1 MANALTEDTGLP
13 MVTYISQKNAP
24 HGPRIKVSKSYGDK
38 VIPGNWFTM
47 TIEQNPRVIGKVGQ
61 IRARDINLV
70 TDFIELNQKLLIE
83 YWEQNPPLSTKRM
96 LNSLRPL
103 AK

>member
-1 MANALTEDTGLP
+1 MANALNEDTGLP
-13 MVTYISQKNAP
+13 MVVYISQKNAR
-24 HGPRIKVSKSYGDK
+24 HGPRIKVSKTYGDE

-47 TIEQNPRVIGKVGQ
+47 TVEANPQIVGHVGK

-70 TDFIELNQKLLIE
+70 TDFIELNQDLLIQ
-83 YWEQNPPLSTKRM
+83 YWEQASPFSTKRM

-103 AK
+103 NK